1 MFEARLIQGSVLKKV
16 LEALKDLITEAC
28 WDLGSSGISLQSMD
42 SSHVSLVQLTLRSE
56 GFDTYRCD
64 RNIAM
69 GVNLVRYCGPAK
81 AGWGDGSPQWF
92 RGIGK
97 TGGGRGKGPWARGG
111 RRGTIGGNPLLRLER
126 RKAWRRPPFVTREKW
141 FVSL

>member
-1 MFEARLIQGSVLKKV
+1 MGRGRGSGARAHITAVFRAPSPLFQRDLVAGDACVLALLCPFLAKMFEARLIQGSVLKKV

-69 GVNLVRYCGPAK
+69 GVNLVR
-81 AGWGDGSPQWF
+81 
-92 RGIGK
+92 
-97 TGGGRGKGPWARGG
+97 
-111 RRGTIGGNPLLRLER
+111 
-126 RKAWRRPPFVTREKW
+126 
-141 FVSL
+141 